1 MFYGL
6 NAPNF
11 PLAGELNNILMNIIT
26 CSISFKV
33 KESLWL
39 TKKYSAAP
47 GVCFIIPIGVSHGL
61 EKIKQGTLVAY
72 EVKFLIN
79 DKDLTQALSFRDP
92 IFAGDSFFDT
102 SIAYIVQNGRSRQ
115 PYLIKNTDAFLC
127 ALLSHISS
135 KETISKLPESVLVD
149 TAQYHEATTEVI
161 CLLESQ
167 YMNHLYLH
175 DIAEQIG
182 YNRNY
187 LCSLFKKDT
196 NITIIDY
203 LNFVWIKKACEFIRY
218 SNIDIKQIGSRVGFT
233 NISHFN
239 RTFKKLVGVSPSQ
252 FGKIQPV
259 SIPEDTRF
267 IDSFSQKKPSLAN
280 AIQKL
285 WQKKVPPI
293 IES

>member
-61 EKIKQGTLVAY
+61 KKIKQGTLVAY

-102 SIAYIVQNGRSRQ
+102 SIAYIVQNGR
-115 PYLIKNTDAFLC
+115 
-127 ALLSHISS
+127 
-135 KETISKLPESVLVD
+135 
-149 TAQYHEATTEVI
+149 
-161 CLLESQ
+161 
-167 YMNHLYLH
+167 
-175 DIAEQIG
+175 
-182 YNRNY
+182 
-187 LCSLFKKDT
+187 
-196 NITIIDY
+196 
-203 LNFVWIKKACEFIRY
+203 
-218 SNIDIKQIGSRVGFT
+218 
-233 NISHFN
+233 
-239 RTFKKLVGVSPSQ
+239 
-252 FGKIQPV
+252 
-259 SIPEDTRF
+259 
-267 IDSFSQKKPSLAN
+267 
-280 AIQKL
+280 
-285 WQKKVPPI
+285 
-293 IES
+293 